1 MTTIASSDVFIP
13 AGPYCYQ
20 LLEVVNRLGQVPLLR
35 SRPCSHFE
43 KVGETSRC
51 NLLGVQGDL
60 LLDDSC
66 KICGLNDDAEE

>member
-1 MTTIASSDVFIP
+1 MTAVASSDVFIP

-20 LLEVVNRLGQVPLLR
+20 LLEVVNRPGQFPLVR
-35 SRPCSHFE
+35 TGPCSHFE

-51 NLLGVQGDL
+51 NLLGVHDDL